1 MVASPILAS
10 CTAALA
16 TRRRATTD
24 LRARIYRAVYA
35 SGWDGFGKEPGRRPT
50 ALIDR
55 DFVDSIRCGITCKDI
70 QEGWRVLSN
79 DDEVVIVEQDGIRV
93 AVCAEDVVGIGEEG
107 EPVSIKIP
115 SLRAWRLPGFV
126 SRSTLPGEPP
136 PLTRIY
142 VNTRPRDGRW
152 LLSALAESLTGEA
165 IPYFMKVL
173 AHPGRYHRA
182 DSGLVMVPS
191 SSEGAAL
198 GLVEKGIV
206 DANIYLG
213 RATPALT
220 KRHAKG
226 IGVADDPDDL
236 PLLGDRVGSYG
247 EWVATWLH
255 EAIEGTEEP
264 SEAAARMANAITAAG
279 RGPDSPHR
287 RRSRADDL

>member
-1 MVASPILAS
+1 M
-10 CTAALA
+10 
-16 TRRRATTD
+16 
-24 LRARIYRAVYA
+24 YA
-35 SGWDGFGKEPGRRPT
+35 SGWDGFGKEPGRRPA

-55 DFVDSIRCGITCKDI
+55 KFVNSIRRGITSRDT
-70 QEGWRVLSN
+70 QDGWQVLSS

-93 AVCAEDVVGIGEEG
+93 AVSPEDVVELGEAG
-107 EPVSIKIP
+107 EQISIKIP

-142 VNTRPRDGRW
+142 LNTRPIDSHW
-152 LLSALAESLTGEA
+152 LLSALAESLTREA

-182 DSGLVMVPS
+182 DSGLVMIPS
-191 SSEGAAL
+191 SSEDAAL
-198 GLVEKGIV
+198 TLIEEGVV
-206 DANIYLG
+206 DAKVHLG

-220 KRHAKG
+220 KRHADG

-236 PLLGDRVGSYG
+236 PPFSGRVGSYG
-247 EWVATWLH
+247 EWVATWLY

-264 SEAAARMANAITAAG
+264 SVAAAHMTNAIAAAG
-279 RGPDSPHR
+279 RNPDSPHT
-287 RRSRADDL
+287 RRSGADKL